1 LPTSPIRP
9 GVDSISKMPQILRV
23 SLRNRVLILVALGSG
38 ITYLD
43 RVCLSA
49 AAPAIMHDL
58 RLSNMQMGYAFSVFA
73 LAYGIFEIP
82 MGWLGDRLGQRKMIT
97 RIGACWSAFTA
108 LTGMAGGYLG
118 LLAVRFAFG
127 AAEAGA
133 FPAMARA
140 LARWFHITDRA
151 RATGTMWMGSRL
163 GAAIGIPLATLLI
176 GWLGWR
182 STFAVFGAV
191 GGCWSLFFWRWYRDD
206 PAQHPAVNASDLTY
220 FRQSPDLSSSPGAGS
235 TPWKRMF
242 TSVNLWS
249 FFWMY
254 FATSYGFWFLLTWLQ
269 TYLIQRYGISAQ
281 RSSFYAAL
289 PLAVGGA
296 SNVIGGAFSDWLV
309 RRTGSLLWG
318 RRLVGLGGYL
328 VAAAGFAAATAMQRP
343 SKAILCLMLA
353 EFGMDLAVPVAWAAC
368 LEAGGSFGGTTT
380 AFMNTA
386 STISA
391 FISPL
396 AAAWMFTRFGSF
408 AAMLLS
414 AGAVYLVASLLWL
427 KVDATQSLTSV

>member
-1 LPTSPIRP
+1 
-9 GVDSISKMPQILRV
+9 MAHFRV
-23 SLRNRVLILVALGSG
+23 SLRNRVLILVAIASA

-43 RVCLSA
+43 RVCLAA
-49 AAPAIMHDL
+49 AAPTITRDL
-58 RLSNMQMGYAFSVFA
+58 RLPNMQMGYAFSVFA

-82 MGWLGDRLGQRKMIT
+82 MGWLGDRLGQRKMLT
-97 RIGACWSAFTA
+97 RIVACWSAFTA
-108 LTGMAGGYLG
+108 LTGMVGGYLG

-133 FPAMARA
+133 FPSMARG
-140 LARWFHITDRA
+140 LARWFHSADRA
-151 RATGTMWMGSRL
+151 RATGTMWMGTRL
-163 GAAIGIPLATLLI
+163 GAALGIPLATLLI
-176 GWLGWR
+176 GWFGWR
-182 STFAVFGAV
+182 FTFAVFGAV
-191 GGCWSLFFWRWYRDD
+191 GGGWCVFFWRWYRDD
-206 PAQHPAVNASDLTY
+206 PTRHPAIEASDLIY
-220 FRQSPDLSSSPGAGS
+220 LRQNADLASAPGTAR

-254 FATSYGFWFLLTWLQ
+254 FASSYGFWFLLTWLP
-269 TYLIQRYGISAQ
+269 TYLIQQYRISPQ

-289 PLAVGGA
+289 PLAVGAA
-296 SNVIGGAFSDWLV
+296 SNVIGGALSDWLV

-328 VAAAGFAAATAMQRP
+328 MAAVGFAGAGLVQKP
-343 SKAILCLMLA
+343 FQAILFLMLA
-353 EFGMDLAVPVAWAAC
+353 EFGMDLSVPVAWAAC
-368 LEAGGSFGGTTT
+368 LEVGGSFGGTTT

-391 FISPL
+391 FVSPL

-408 AAMLLS
+408 AAMLTS
-414 AGAVYLVASLLWL
+414 AGAVYLIASLLWL
-427 KVDATQSLTSV
+427 KVDATQSLTSFD